1 VKERRKGRSPVPTT
15 EARRGRVGGGRWE
28 EDAFPSMDRVTSVA
42 MDSRVVGAAISAHR
56 VWGRGGWWLSR
67 QWASREGGG
76 ARATER
82 VHGEM
87 VWTPTLEPYR
97 VVEII
102 ESHQELLV
110 DGTICRISPD
120 EPHKNQLN

>member
-1 VKERRKGRSPVPTT
+1 
-15 EARRGRVGGGRWE
+15 VGGGCFSFHGSGYVGG
-28 EDAFPSMDRVTSVA
+28 DGLTSRGGGYLGA
-42 MDSRVVGAAISAHR
+42 SRVGAGRMAAVTPVGIAR
-56 VWGRGGWWLSR
+56 
-67 QWASREGGG
+67 GGG